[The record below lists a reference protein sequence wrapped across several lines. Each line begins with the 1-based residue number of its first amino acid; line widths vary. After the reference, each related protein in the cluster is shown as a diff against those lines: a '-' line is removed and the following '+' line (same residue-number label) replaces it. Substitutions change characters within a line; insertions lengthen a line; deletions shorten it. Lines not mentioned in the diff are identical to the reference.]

1 MVASELLNYK
11 NWVVVGDVINQ
22 SKYAY
27 RILDKLKSKGFKVVG
42 VHPKKEGEG
51 VYKSLKDVPFQIEVI
66 DLCINPALGLEIL
79 KEAKSLIIN
88 KVLIQPGAESEEILN
103 YCRENNIIAIEDCAL
118 VQLSGMK

>member
-1 MVASELLNYK
+1 MVARELLNYK

-27 RILDKLKSKGFKVVG
+27 RILEKLKSSGFNVVG
-42 VHPKKEGEG
+42 MHPKKGGEEI
-51 VYKSLKDVPFQIEVI
+51 YKSLKDVPFQIEVI
-66 DLCINPALGLEIL
+66 DLCINPVLGMEIL

-88 KVLIQPGAESEEILN
+88 KILIQPGAESEEILN

-118 VQLSGMK
+118 VQLSNM

>member
-27 RILDKLKSKGFKVVG
+27 KILDKLRNKGFNAVG
-42 VHPKKEGEG
+42 IHPKKEGEG

-66 DLCINPALGLEIL
+66 DLCINPALGIEIL
-79 KEAKSLIIN
+79 KEAKTLIIN
-88 KVLIQPGAESEEILN
+88 KVLIQPGAESEEIIN
-103 YCRENNIIAIEDCAL
+103 YCKENNIIAIEDCAL
-118 VQLSGMK
+118 VQLSNM